1 MAIATDGGQ
10 VMREFDF
17 MEIKGLPKAS
27 TAITKGEVLV
37 RYTTDDGYRP
47 SFANAHGPFFVALE
61 TAASSATPSEIKVLK
76 RGVVKLTAES
86 DVEEGQWVVPAGTNA
101 GEVDPIA
108 SPFGT
113 TSLAS
118 IIGVALEDIDAAD
131 AGKVLI
137 GY

>member
-1 MAIATDGGQ
+1 MAIASDGGQ

-76 RGVVKLTAES
+76 RGVVKLTA
-86 DVEEGQWVVPAGTNA
+86 DATVEEGQWVVPGTNQGEVAPYASPAGT
-101 GEVDPIA
+101 
-108 SPFGT
+108 T
-113 TSLAS
+113 KLAS
-118 IIGVALEDIDAAD
+118 IVGVALEDITAKA